1 MSGKREKDNILATR
15 AGDEFNSRVQEYVDG
30 TSETKSEILRDFI
43 SGGLHLRE
51 EDYTASEALAEIE
64 RLSDVLE
71 RTEDQLATEKDRVE
85 DLKDARDRAQDEARR
100 EAGRGEVPDRLR
112 NWILAGKIGTV
123 AATFMILVI
132 TLSYTAAPI
141 GLPEEIA
148 TGLVAAFFITLMAT
162 VIFGGSGFILW
173 LRNSDSKVE
182 DARLAIVRYLPFTSP
197 GEG

>member
-100 EAGRGEVPDRLR
+100 ESEGGGRSPTVLE
-112 NWILAGKIGTV
+112 IG
-123 AATFMILVI
+123 FWR
-132 TLSYTAAPI
+132 
-141 GLPEEIA
+141 EK
-148 TGLVAAFFITLMAT
+148 
-162 VIFGGSGFILW
+162 SG
-173 LRNSDSKVE
+173 
-182 DARLAIVRYLPFTSP
+182 P
-197 GEG
+197 